1 MPFSLAKYLLKVSCE
16 YDMSLMKKNIMIN
29 FIIDT
34 AGEKIFLKIISDDT
48 EYINNNN
55 NCRENFDKFVKIIF
69 NFLEKNNI
77 NLSEIDNILI
87 NQGPGKY
94 TSIRSAISIAKAL
107 KISNKVNIYGYYSS
121 QIIDN
126 NYDILLNLLKEGRL
140 TKNFI
145 QPKYSI

>member
-1 MPFSLAKYLLKVSCE
+1 
-16 YDMSLMKKNIMIN
+16 MSLIKKNIMIS

-34 AGEKIFLKIISDDT
+34 TGEKIFLKIISGDK

-69 NFLEKNNI
+69 SFLDQNNI
-77 NLSEIDNILI
+77 NLSRIDNIFI

-107 KISNKVNIYGYYSS
+107 KISKKINIYGYYSR
-121 QIIDN
+121 QIINN
-126 NYDILLNLLKEGRL
+126 NYNILFNLLKEDRL

-145 QPKYSI
+145 QPKY